1 MGPGINGSGFKHHP
15 VLLQEA
21 VHLLNPHPG
30 AIMIDTTLGGGGHA
44 EAILEKILPGGTL
57 VGIDVDPDALEAARE
72 RLRPFEKAFVAVQDN
87 FANLQPILAGLGLQG
102 VDGIL
107 MDLGVSSYQLDRAER
122 GFSYQADVFLDM
134 RMSPGLEQTAADLL
148 ERLSRE
154 ELTALFRTL
163 GEEKWSSRIASFI
176 ETYRLQK
183 GPITRSSQLVEII
196 KQAIPASSR
205 RKGGHPAKRVFQ
217 ALRMAVN
224 RELDNLQ
231 QGLQQGTACL
241 KPGGRMV
248 VIAYHSLEDG
258 RVKKYFQELAYPC
271 ICHPKFPVCQC
282 GRLPQVQLMT
292 PKVIFPGPR
301 EIQANPRAR
310 SARLRAVEKLD
321 AGSRK
326 K

>member
-15 VLLQEA
+15 VLLGEA

-30 AIMIDTTLGGGGHA
+30 AIMVDATLGGGGHA
-44 EAILEKILPGGTL
+44 EAILQKIMPGGTL
-57 VGIDVDPDALEAARE
+57 IGIDVDPEALDAARE
-72 RLRPFEKAFVAVQDN
+72 RLKPFGKAFVAVLDN
-87 FANLQPILAGLGLQG
+87 FANLQPVLAELGLQRL
-102 VDGIL
+102 DGIL
-107 MDLGVSSYQLDRAER
+107 MDLGVSSHQLDRAER

-134 RMSPGLEQTAADLL
+134 RMDPGLEQTATDLL
-148 ERLSRE
+148 GRLSRE
-154 ELTALFRTL
+154 ELTTLFKTL

-176 ETYRLQK
+176 EAYRLQK
-183 GPITRSSQLVEII
+183 GSITRSSQLVEII

-205 RKGGHPAKRVFQ
+205 RKGGHPAKRIFQ

-231 QGLQQGTACL
+231 QGLQQGIASL

-258 RVKKYFQELAYPC
+258 LVKRYFQELAQPC
-271 ICHPKFPVCQC
+271 ICHPRFPVCQC
-282 GRLPQVQLMT
+282 GRLPQVQWLT
-292 PKVIFPGPR
+292 PKVIFPGAR

-310 SARLRAVEKLD
+310 SARLRTVEKLD

-326 K
+326 T